1 MLRLTWT
8 QMRAAAGRLS
18 AAAIAIVLG
27 TAFVTTVLLASATM
41 EETSHRAFTAS
52 YANADVVL
60 TNPEE
65 LTAADLAAVRAASEV
80 SAADP
85 ISSLGVAASADG
97 RTEWGLVGA
106 TPADRRLSV
115 SQPATGQYPAGP
127 DEVVLEAGLADRLGV
142 GMGDQ
147 IELDAQAPAGGDGPG
162 AGTTHAVDI
171 VGLLPEPTNFF
182 MQSSQIVVHPRSE
195 EHT

>member
-41 EETSHRAFTAS
+41 EETSHRALTAS
-52 YANADVVL
+52 YADADVVL

-80 SAADP
+80 SE
-85 ISSLGVAASADG
+85 IGRASCRESG
-97 RTEWGLVGA
+97 EHPEGG
-106 TPADRRLSV
+106 
-115 SQPATGQYPAGP
+115 
-127 DEVVLEAGLADRLGV
+127 GV
-142 GMGDQ
+142 GDRGED
-147 IELDAQAPAGGDGPG
+147 EAPMEERNGEA
-162 AGTTHAVDI
+162 ATTGT
-171 VGLLPEPTNFF
+171 
-182 MQSSQIVVHPRSE
+182 
-195 EHT
+195 